1 MYFEH
6 LPTNAQFP
14 RLYFKLEN
22 GVTVALLQTASLYWL
37 TEQYL
42 LLWQVATRPVTM
54 PSINR
59 CKGILIFLETGR
71 NHSLKAHYL
80 LSHPPTTPNISVIY
94 S

>member
-14 RLYFKLEN
+14 RIYFKLEN

-42 LLWQVATRPVTM
+42 LLWQVATRPVIM

-59 CKGILIFLETGR
+59 CKGILIFLETEEETTP
-71 NHSLKAHYL
+71 LKPL